1 MERLNL
7 RQKRNLYIILFV
19 TLLSVA
25 GVSSII
31 PVFPQ
36 LSKALDVSR
45 DKIGLLITVFTLPGA
60 ILAPVIGIIADR
72 WGRKKILMLALLL
85 FGITGTLC
93 FFSREF
99 EIILILRFFQGL
111 GAACLGIV
119 NITLIG
125 DIFSGNQK
133 IKAMGYN
140 SSVLSIATAL
150 FPAVGGLLAAI
161 NWNYPFLIPV
171 LAIFL
176 SFLVFFY
183 LDNPEPNEKSG
194 FLNYFRNVIKSIF
207 TKKAVILFLLNFATF
222 TLLFGVIMTYLP
234 IFLQDQFDMSSKMI
248 GFLLSFMSVSAGL
261 IAFQLSRISKVF
273 SMKVLL
279 TLGFVAYLTGF
290 IIFPFVETLYG
301 LLILIFVIGM
311 GQGITIPTVFNL
323 LTNISPLE
331 HRGVFMSVNSTA
343 IRAGQTVG
351 PVFTGFLFSLW
362 GLSWVFWTG
371 AIVAACFILLI
382 VIFIPSYKRL

>member
-1 MERLNL
+1 MEKLDL
-7 RQKRNLYIILFV
+7 RKKRNLFLILFV

-31 PVFPQ
+31 PVFPEM
-36 LSKALDVSR
+36 SEALDVSR

-60 ILAPVIGIIADR
+60 VLAPVIGIMTDR

-99 EIILILRFFQGL
+99 ETILVLRFFQGL
-111 GAACLGIV
+111 GAACLGII

-140 SSVLSIATAL
+140 SSVLSIAAAL

-176 SFLVFFY
+176 AFLVFFY
-183 LDNPEPNEKSG
+183 LDNPEPDGKTQLKS
-194 FLNYFRNVIKSIF
+194 YFQNVIKSIF
-207 TKKAVILFLLNFATF
+207 TRKALILFLLNFATF

-234 IFLQDQFDMSSKMI
+234 IFLKDQFDMSSKVI
-248 GFLLSFMSVSAGL
+248 GFLLSFMAVSAGL
-261 IAFQLSRISKVF
+261 IASQLSRFSKVF
-273 SMKVLL
+273 SMKLL
-279 TLGFVAYLTGF
+279 LALGFVAYLTGF
-290 IIFPFVETLYG
+290 LIIPYAENVYG
-301 LLILIFVIGM
+301 LLILLFVIGM
-311 GQGITIPTVFNL
+311 GQGITIPTIFNL
-323 LTNISPLE
+323 LTSISPLE

-343 IRAGQTVG
+343 IRGGQTVG
-351 PVFTGFLFSLW
+351 PLFAGFLFSL
-362 GLSWVFWTG
+362 GGISWVFWSG
-371 AIVAACFILLI
+371 AIVASLFVLI
-382 VIFIPSYKRL
+382 IALFIPSYKHL

>member
-1 MERLNL
+1 MEKWDLK
-7 RQKRNLYIILFV
+7 QKRNLYIILTV
-19 TLLSVA
+19 TLLSVV
-25 GVSSII
+25 GVSTIT
-31 PVFPQ
+31 PAFPEM
-36 LSKALDVSR
+36 SKKLNVSR

-60 ILAPVIGIIADR
+60 ILAPVIGIITDR

-111 GAACLGIV
+111 GAACLGII

-125 DIFSGNQK
+125 DIFSGDQK

-171 LAIFL
+171 FAIVL

-183 LDNPEPNEKSG
+183 LDNPEPKEKSG
-194 FLNYFRNVIKSIF
+194 FLVYFKNVIKSIF
-207 TKKAVILFLLNFATF
+207 TKKAIVLFLLNFATF
-222 TLLFGVIMTYLP
+222 TLLFGVVMTYLP
-234 IFLQDQFDMSSKMI
+234 IFLQDQFDMSSKVI
-248 GFLLSFMSVSAGL
+248 GFLLSFMAVSAGL

-279 TLGFVAYLTGF
+279 ALGFVAYLTGF
-290 IIFPFVETLYG
+290 IIFPFVENVYG
-301 LLILIFVIGM
+301 LLILIFIIGM
-311 GQGITIPTVFNL
+311 GQGITMPTIFNL
-323 LTNISPLE
+323 LTSISPLE

-343 IRAGQTVG
+343 IRTGQTVG

-371 AIVAACFILLI
+371 AIVASCFIILI
-382 VIFIPSYKRL
+382 FLFVPANKRL

>member
-1 MERLNL
+1 MEKLNL
-7 RQKRNLYIILFV
+7 RQKRNLYLILFV

-31 PVFPQ
+31 PVFPEM
-36 LSKALDVSR
+36 SEALDVSR
-45 DKIGLLITVFTLPGA
+45 DRIGLLITVFTLPGA
-60 ILAPVIGIIADR
+60 ILAPVIGVIADR

-93 FFSREF
+93 FFSKEF
-99 EIILILRFFQGL
+99 ETILILRFFQGL
-111 GAACLGIV
+111 GAACLGII

-125 DIFSGNQK
+125 DIFSGDQK

-150 FPAVGGLLAAI
+150 FPAAGGMLAAI
-161 NWNYPFLIPV
+161 NWNYPFLIPI
-171 LAIFL
+171 LAVFL

-183 LDNPEPNEKSG
+183 LDNPEPHEKSG
-194 FLNYFRNVIKSIF
+194 ILNYFQNIIKSIF
-207 TKKAVILFLLNFATF
+207 TRKAITLFLINFATF

-234 IFLQDQFDMSSKMI
+234 IFLQDQFNMSSKVI
-248 GFLLSFMSVSAGL
+248 GFLLSFMSISAGL

-273 SMKVLL
+273 SLKILL
-279 TLGFVAYLTGF
+279 ALGFVAYLVGF
-290 IIFPFVETLYG
+290 IIIPSAENVYG
-301 LLILIFVIGM
+301 LLILIFIIGM
-311 GQGITIPTVFNL
+311 GQGITIPTIFNL

-343 IRAGQTVG
+343 IRAGQTAG
-351 PVFTGFLFSLW
+351 PLFTGFLFGLW

-371 AIVAACFILLI
+371 AIVSAFFIVLI
-382 VIFIPSYKRL
+382 VFLIPSYKK